1 MTPTK
6 DIDVAIDAC
15 RGADGTVDARAFA
28 AALATPA
35 RATSAPSRSLAEIG
49 RDAARKAQREALLA
63 TLEACGWRL
72 TEAGAAIGLNG
83 GAGNVLRSIRSLGLS
98 AEYEEAKAAGK
109 IRHGGVRKSKR
120 TPLTSCSGR
129 DTVGA

>member
-1 MTPTK
+1 MS
-6 DIDVAIDAC
+6 DV
-15 RGADGTVDARAFA
+15 VDDKAHA
-28 AALATPA
+28 
-35 RATSAPSRSLAEIG
+35 RSLAEIG

-98 AEYEEAKAAGK
+98 AEYEAAKAAGK

-129 DTVGA
+129 GTVGA